1 MSITSVIRGCF
12 LGVTLILSSSSAIS
26 QRLPT
31 GPGGG
36 PGVDAPGLSHSS
48 IAAQLVAGEGGG
60 VRYSTTV
67 TAKNRSGETCDI
79 WGKIFR
85 GGGRTTISAL
95 DLNGQRLPTS
105 GIFNSTVAPNGIQVY
120 ELKQPPQ
127 VSGINLFAGKF
138 QTDKN
143 CGPHV
148 DFSVQYFINGGIDD
162 AFSYGC
168 GSFRTG
174 DSGAVERKMDLSYYG
189 SGEGILGLGSWVG
202 QNNLTRKTD
211 RLDFWIFLLHPLQ
224 VRARGAAHRDQL
236 AVRVARGMVS
246 ERLLPLVKAPIGVEV
261 SAGLQRTQA

>member
-1 MSITSVIRGCF
+1 MKEVDLLRACYQQAKKGK
-12 LGVTLILSSSSAIS
+12 A
-26 QRLPT
+26 
-31 GPGGG
+31 
-36 PGVDAPGLSHSS
+36 PGVDGVTKQEYGQNLESSLKDLSERLGRMAYRPKPGSRKKRPLGLPSFEDK
-48 IAAQLVAGEGGG
+48 LVQKALTRVLEQIYEADFLDCSYGYRPRKTQHQALAKLGQTIQRRKVSWVVDADIEGFF
-60 VRYSTTV
+60 
-67 TAKNRSGETCDI
+67 DH
-79 WGKIFR
+79 
-85 GGGRTTISAL
+85 
-95 DLNGQRLPTS
+95 LNQEWL
-105 GIFNSTVAPNGIQVY
+105 
-120 ELKQPPQ
+120 
-127 VSGINLFAGKF
+127 
-138 QTDKN
+138 
-143 CGPHV
+143 
-148 DFSVQYFINGGIDD
+148 
-162 AFSYGC
+162 GC

>member
-1 MSITSVIRGCF
+1 MVEGHSR
-12 LGVTLILSSSSAIS
+12 
-26 QRLPT
+26 PT
-31 GPGGG
+31 EGT
-36 PGVDAPGLSHSS
+36 DQ
-48 IAAQLVAGEGGG
+48 IAAEMYAKGSWSLPGRLQLLADKSNRLSEFYVKL
-60 VRYSTTV
+60 TTQI
-67 TAKNRSGETCDI
+67 TPAANEKTR
-79 WGKIFR
+79 
-85 GGGRTTISAL
+85 
-95 DLNGQRLPTS
+95 
-105 GIFNSTVAPNGIQVY
+105 APNGVWR
-120 ELKQPPQ
+120 LVVATPQ
-127 VSGINLFAGKF
+127 ALLFK
-138 QTDKN
+138 
-143 CGPHV
+143 
-148 DFSVQYFINGGIDD
+148 SL
-162 AFSYGC
+162 GC

>member
-1 MSITSVIRGCF
+1 MSILTPSASRSRYRYGLVSG
-12 LGVTLILSSSSAIS
+12 GYAQEPSTLTLELR
-26 QRLPT
+26 QRSL
-31 GPGGG
+31 
-36 PGVDAPGLSHSS
+36 
-48 IAAQLVAGEGGG
+48 
-60 VRYSTTV
+60 TT
-67 TAKNRSGETCDI
+67 
-79 WGKIFR
+79 F
-85 GGGRTTISAL
+85 
-95 DLNGQRLPTS
+95 
-105 GIFNSTVAPNGIQVY
+105 FNSCQIQ
-120 ELKQPPQ
+120 
-127 VSGINLFAGKF
+127 F
-138 QTDKN
+138 
-143 CGPHV
+143 
-148 DFSVQYFINGGIDD
+148 
-162 AFSYGC
+162 GC

>member
-1 MSITSVIRGCF
+1 MTTKILELTVA
-12 LGVTLILSSSSAIS
+12 TLVFSS
-26 QRLPT
+26 
-31 GPGGG
+31 
-36 PGVDAPGLSHSS
+36 
-48 IAAQLVAGEGGG
+48 LVA
-60 VRYSTTV
+60 TP
-67 TAKNRSGETCDI
+67 
-79 WGKIFR
+79 
-85 GGGRTTISAL
+85 RTEQPVSAEAL
-95 DLNGQRLPTS
+95 DIGSRRELFVDDYLIDSVKGTALRLGRPLPAEVILKADRPWE
-105 GIFNSTVAPNGIQVY
+105 GAFNFGNSVHLHEGLYRLYYRGLDTDVA
-120 ELKQPPQ
+120 K
-127 VSGINLFAGKF
+127 SF
-138 QTDKN
+138 
-143 CGPHV
+143 
-148 DFSVQYFINGGIDD
+148 
-162 AFSYGC
+162 GC

>member
-1 MSITSVIRGCF
+1 MTPPSF
-12 LGVTLILSSSSAIS
+12 LGVSPPVHNLI
-26 QRLPT
+26 
-31 GPGGG
+31 
-36 PGVDAPGLSHSS
+36 
-48 IAAQLVAGEGGG
+48 
-60 VRYSTTV
+60 
-67 TAKNRSGETCDI
+67 
-79 WGKIFR
+79 
-85 GGGRTTISAL
+85 
-95 DLNGQRLPTS
+95 
-105 GIFNSTVAPNGIQVY
+105 
-120 ELKQPPQ
+120 
-127 VSGINLFAGKF
+127 
-138 QTDKN
+138 
-143 CGPHV
+143 
-148 DFSVQYFINGGIDD
+148 
-162 AFSYGC
+162 GC

>member
-1 MSITSVIRGCF
+1 MVRSKR
-12 LGVTLILSSSSAIS
+12 A
-26 QRLPT
+26 
-31 GPGGG
+31 
-36 PGVDAPGLSHSS
+36 APKS
-48 IAAQLVAGEGGG
+48 
-60 VRYSTTV
+60 
-67 TAKNRSGETCDI
+67 
-79 WGKIFR
+79 F
-85 GGGRTTISAL
+85 
-95 DLNGQRLPTS
+95 
-105 GIFNSTVAPNGIQVY
+105 
-120 ELKQPPQ
+120 
-127 VSGINLFAGKF
+127 
-138 QTDKN
+138 
-143 CGPHV
+143 
-148 DFSVQYFINGGIDD
+148 
-162 AFSYGC
+162 GC

>member
-1 MSITSVIRGCF
+1 MEHVEVIDIEEKSILYDRWKPFTP
-12 LGVTLILSSSSAIS
+12 TLHLK
-26 QRLPT
+26 
-31 GPGGG
+31 
-36 PGVDAPGLSHSS
+36 S
-48 IAAQLVAGEGGG
+48 I
-60 VRYSTTV
+60 
-67 TAKNRSGETCDI
+67 
-79 WGKIFR
+79 
-85 GGGRTTISAL
+85 
-95 DLNGQRLPTS
+95 
-105 GIFNSTVAPNGIQVY
+105 
-120 ELKQPPQ
+120 
-127 VSGINLFAGKF
+127 
-138 QTDKN
+138 
-143 CGPHV
+143 
-148 DFSVQYFINGGIDD
+148 
-162 AFSYGC
+162 GC